1 MERDS
6 ERLIQRLGARIASV
20 RERTDPLSGVQRQSV
35 AIARV
40 LTFQPR
46 LVIMDEPT
54 AALGVR
60 EVEHVLELIREL
72 KRQGIA
78 VILIGHRLTDV
89 FEVSNRINFPRVDP
103 ELNLERLEGPRA
115 ENLASTRRP
124 ESLDVVAAT
133 RKHRLL
139 TGRNPQS
146 NLSSIQTPLSQDTRS
161 RERLR
166 RPL

>member
-60 EVEHVLELIREL
+60 EV
-72 KRQGIA
+72 GM
-78 VILIGHRLTDV
+78 
-89 FEVSNRINFPRVDP
+89 FSN
-103 ELNLERLEGPRA
+103 
-115 ENLASTRRP
+115 
-124 ESLDVVAAT
+124 
-133 RKHRLL
+133 
-139 TGRNPQS
+139 
-146 NLSSIQTPLSQDTRS
+146 SSAN
-161 RERLR
+161 
-166 RPL
+166 